1 MSDAPPRG
9 KWATLG
15 WPFSL
20 ALNRLLD
27 AEPWARE
34 RLAPFAGQTVE
45 LRNGPFALPLTIL
58 PGGRVE
64 AGGEAPAVVVA
75 FTFAGPPE
83 VSGDDRLGAEVTLL
97 LRHLRWDFEEDL
109 SRLFGDVAAHRLA
122 AGARAL
128 AGWPADAAKR
138 LSEALADYAVQ
149 EKRMLVARA
158 ELEELR
164 SALERLDEALERLE
178 EKVRRLG

>member
-1 MSDAPPRG
+1 MSESSPRG

-34 RLAPFAGQTVE
+34 RLAPFAGQSVE
-45 LRNGPFALPLTIL
+45 LRNGPLALRFTIL

-64 AGGEAPAVVVA
+64 AGGEAPAVVVVWTLA
-75 FTFAGPPE
+75 RPPE
-83 VSGDDRLGAEVTLL
+83 VTGDDKLAAGVTLL

-109 SRLFGDVAAHRLA
+109 SRLVGDVAAHRLA
-122 AGARAL
+122 EGARAL
-128 AGWPADAAKR
+128 AAWPADAARR
-138 LSEALADYAVQ
+138 LGEALADYAVE
-149 EKRMLVARA
+149 EKRMLVARP

-164 SALERLDEALERLE
+164 AALGRLEQALERLE
-178 EKVRRLG
+178 ERVRRLG